1 MKKPVQGKVIRLS
14 SCEDD
19 GDSQMLQIPTQK
31 KIKVILKH
39 GGLSYTADY
48 AVLLYRAYKAKKILI
63 LDNHVSLFC
72 YVHYNQD
79 VIENDYLK
87 TVNAILLEYYIQ
99 GIQYA
104 IMLSLEGLI

>member
-48 AVLLYRAYKAKKILI
+48 AALLYRAYKAKRILI
-63 LDNHVSLFC
+63 LNEHVPLFC
-72 YVHYNQD
+72 YVCDYQD
-79 VIENDYLK
+79 VVTNEYLK
-87 TVNAILLEYYIQ
+87 TVNAVLLGYYIQ
-99 GIQYA
+99 GIQFA